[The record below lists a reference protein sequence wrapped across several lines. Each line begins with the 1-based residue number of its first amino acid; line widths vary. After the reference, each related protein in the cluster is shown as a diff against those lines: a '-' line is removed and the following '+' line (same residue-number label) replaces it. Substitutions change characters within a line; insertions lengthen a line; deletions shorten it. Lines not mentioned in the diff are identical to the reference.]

1 MPKNR
6 PDDPVIDEASCLER
20 VRSGDQTAAR
30 ELVEY
35 LTPMVTRIVK
45 SRKPWRMAD
54 EDLMQE
60 VYLKMFSR
68 LHQYKGQVPFRHW
81 VSRIAVY
88 ACIDSL
94 RFHRRRPEYRWSD
107 MPETEADALSQSL
120 ANEHADAPDD
130 AVSKADLV
138 DNLMNKLKPEDKMI
152 LQLID
157 LEQKTIAEV
166 QKITGWGESLVKIRT
181 FRARKKLK
189 KLFESTNGS

>member
-1 MPKNR
+1 MKNR
-6 PDDPVIDEASCLER
+6 PDDPVIDETSCLER
-20 VRSGDQTAAR
+20 VRSGDQAAAR

-60 VYLKMFSR
+60 VYLKMFTR
-68 LHQYKGQVPFRHW
+68 LHQYKGEVPFRHW

-88 ACIDSL
+88 VCIDSL
-94 RFHRRRPEYRWSD
+94 RFHRRRPEYRWAD
-107 MPETEADALSQSL
+107 MSETEADALTESL
-120 ANEHADAPDD
+120 ANQQEVAPDD
-130 AVSKADLV
+130 AVSKTDLV
-138 DNLMNKLKPEDKMI
+138 NNLLNKLKPEDKMI

-157 LEQKTIAEV
+157 VEQKTIAEV
-166 QKITGWGESLVKIRT
+166 QKITGWGESMVKVRT

-189 KLFESTNGS
+189 MLFSEPNSA